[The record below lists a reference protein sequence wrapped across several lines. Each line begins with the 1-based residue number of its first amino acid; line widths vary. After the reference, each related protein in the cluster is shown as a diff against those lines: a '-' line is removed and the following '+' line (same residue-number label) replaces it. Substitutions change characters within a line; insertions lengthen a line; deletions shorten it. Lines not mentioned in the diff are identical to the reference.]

1 MKTFYNFSSLF
12 TYSQLYILP
21 LYTKTTKSKFYYLHF
36 IYSLFRRGVRII
48 GKINTLEKGTSFLY
62 FEFEKTFLKFFIVL
76 QVLRGV
82 TVVQETTL
90 TGEMTNRMIFTTT
103 KIASHIKTYGGW
115 NGMMI
120 IVILYI
126 HIYVKFQK
134 VIYQPFVTILPN
146 ALFFFICNEINDN
159 NMLIRNEKS

>member
-1 MKTFYNFSSLF
+1 MALRVFFFFLHWRDRLNEKIKGHVKRFSRKLIQMKTFYNFSSLF

-48 GKINTLEKGTSFLY
+48 GKINTLEKGTSFQY
-62 FEFEKTFLKFFIVL
+62 FKFEKTFLKFFIVL

-103 KIASHIKTYGGW
+103 KIASHIKTYGG
-115 NGMMI
+115 
-120 IVILYI
+120 
-126 HIYVKFQK
+126 
-134 VIYQPFVTILPN
+134 
-146 ALFFFICNEINDN
+146 
-159 NMLIRNEKS
+159 